1 MGLPRKL
8 VNFATFA
15 DGVNYMGEMPE
26 VTLPK
31 LTRKLEEY
39 RAGGMEGP
47 IDLDFGQ
54 EKMEAELKGAGW
66 VKGLTSKW
74 GAGTHDAVL
83 LRFAGAI
90 RTDDTEAV
98 MAAEVVMRGRLAER
112 DSGTNKAGELTE
124 QTYKYTLSYYKEV
137 IDGEVVIEIDLV
149 NLVCI
154 IDGED
159 RNSAIR
165 AALGI

>member
-1 MGLPRKL
+1 MALPRKL
-8 VNFATFA
+8 VNFATFI
-15 DGVNYMGEMPE
+15 DGTNYMGETPE

-31 LTRKLEEY
+31 LARKVEEF

-54 EKMEAELKGAGW
+54 EKMEAEIKAAGW
-66 VKGLTSKW
+66 PKGLVSKW
-74 GAGTHDAVL
+74 GASTHDAVL

-90 RTDDTEAV
+90 RSDDSEAV
-98 MAAEVVMRGRLAER
+98 TAAEVVMRGRLVER
-112 DSGTNKAGELTE
+112 DGGSEKAGELAE
-124 QTYKYTLSYYKEV
+124 KTYKYTLSYYKEV
-137 IDGEVVIEIDLV
+137 IDGEIVVEIDLV

-159 RNSAIR
+159 RHSAIR

>member
-1 MGLPRKL
+1 MALPRILKNFNVFLNGESWLGL
-8 VNFATFA
+8 V
-15 DGVNYMGEMPE
+15 PE
-26 VTLPK
+26 LILPK

-98 MAAEVVMRGRLAER
+98 MAAEVVMRGRLVER
-112 DSGTNKAGELTE
+112 DGGSEKAGELAE
-124 QTYKYTLSYYKEV
+124 KTYKYTLSYYKEV